1 MKKLI
6 LLLLFIPFV
15 FFGQTY
21 EVETTYDPLMN
32 SSKSTIKKKNS
43 PYGRKTYTPNIKPF
57 SPNLNQLNNILKARQ
72 KRYYNNSQVQKRY
85 YNNSQG
91 QNTYSSKTKKLTFYD
106 IISDKWNRNSLGLK
120 LTNFN
125 SEERKAIKA
134 KQTYDKFKSRPLD
147 LYKGQYTA
155 SVIVFDS
162 NKDVKFVDN
171 KAIVE
176 IDAEGKVSFIFCSS
190 VFGITLPIMSY
201 NETVKKSMDR
211 ERKKA
216 STDSEFSKKLDNF
229 TWQLITYREKSKL
242 CFAEILVQGYSNN
255 LVKRGKEYSVVL
267 LFNDKLAAAN

>member
-21 EVETTYDPLMN
+21 EVETTYDRLMN

-43 PYGRKTYTPNIKPF
+43 PYGRKTYTPNIEPF
-57 SPNLNQLNNILKARQ
+57 RPNLNQLNNILKARQ
-72 KRYYNNSQVQKRY
+72 KRYYNNSQGQK
-85 YNNSQG
+85 
-91 QNTYSSKTKKLTFYD
+91 TYSSKTKNLTFYD

-134 KQTYDKFKSRPLD
+134 KQTYDRFKSRPVH
-147 LYKGQYTA
+147 LYKGTYNT

-176 IDAEGKVSFIFCSS
+176 IDAEGKVSFIFCTDGFS
-190 VFGITLPIMSY
+190 GLPIMNY
-201 NETVKKSMDR
+201 DEKMKKIMDR
-211 ERKKA
+211 ERDKA
-216 STDSEFSKKLDNF
+216 LTDSEFSKKLE
-229 TWQLITYREKSKL
+229 TCL
-242 CFAEILVQGYSNN
+242 
-255 LVKRGKEYSVVL
+255 
-267 LFNDKLAAAN
+267 

>member
-57 SPNLNQLNNILKARQ
+57 KPNLNQLNNVLKARQ
-72 KRYYNNSQVQKRY
+72 KRYYNNSQRQK
-85 YNNSQG
+85 
-91 QNTYSSKTKKLTFYD
+91 TYSSKTKSLTFYD
-106 IISDKWNRNSLGLK
+106 VLSNPSSNKNSFGLK

-125 SEERKAIKA
+125 SEERKAIRA
-134 KQTYDKFKSRPLD
+134 RQTYDNYKSRPVH
-147 LYKGQYTA
+147 LYKGRYNA
-155 SVIVFDS
+155 SVIVFDF
-162 NKDVKFVDN
+162 NRDVKFVDN
-171 KAIVE
+171 KATVE
-176 IDAEGKVSFIFCSS
+176 IDAEGKVSFIFCSD
-190 VFGITLPIMSY
+190 VFGNTLPIWSY
-201 NETVKKSMDR
+201 DENLKNAMGR

-216 STDSEFSKKLDNF
+216 LTDSEFSKELDNF